1 MTRGGRDRTREGPER
16 RCIATG
22 EVAPAARLIRFV
34 VGPEGGIV
42 PDVAA
47 DLPGRGIWVAADR
60 AALERAAGKR
70 LFARAARAPVAVPED
85 LVGLVETLLAR
96 RLVELISLARK
107 GGGAVC
113 GYEKTRDALVKGI
126 GGRPS
131 AVLLQAADGSERGR
145 AKLRPPATGPAGAS
159 AAVTVLNAA
168 ELGMAFG
175 RDRVIHA
182 ALAAGGLAT
191 RVVEEA
197 ARLAGLRERPDGGGG
212 QIGASGA
219 GKDTRDA

>member
-1 MTRGGRDRTREGPER
+1 MTRGGRDKDRDGPER

-22 EVAPAARLIRFV
+22 AVAPASGLMRFV
-34 VGPEGGIV
+34 VGPEGSVV
-42 PDVAA
+42 PDVTG
-47 DLPGRGIWVAADR
+47 DLPGRGIWVSADR
-60 AALERAAGKR
+60 AALQRAVDKR
-70 LFARAARAPVAVPED
+70 LFSRAARAPVTVPE
-85 LVGLVETLLAR
+85 GLVELVEALLAR
-96 RLVELISLARK
+96 RLVELVSLARK

-113 GYEKTRDALVKGI
+113 GYEKTRDALAKGLA
-126 GGRPS
+126 GRPA

-145 AKLRPPATGPAGAS
+145 TKLRPPASGPGGAA
-159 AAVTVLNAA
+159 AAVTVLDAA

-197 ARLAGLRERPDGGGG
+197 ARLAGLRQRSDAGG
-212 QIGASGA
+212 QIGADGA